1 MADLV
6 RRAWTGQV
14 LVRAGD
20 DGERIVEGIVVPFG
34 ERTRVRDTPGG
45 QAYYETIARGATAD
59 VDPAQVRLEYLPGQ
73 PDDGFNNHR
82 GARLIGRGVAGQAT
96 DAGHH
101 MAFRIARTQAGD
113 EGYEL
118 AREGVLTDFSVVMQP
133 LAERRLQDGTIE
145 RTAIAIRRVALLES
159 GAYQG
164 AQVTAVRAAQ
174 EGNMPGTTQAAAP
187 AENTEETEEQDGQT
201 PPATPAPAGDR
212 PNRTRV
218 TVDVERAQEQ
228 ARAAAEQAAAGEL
241 ARSSG
246 IRITRPEAVYGP
258 NSSEFFLRDA
268 YRASRGD
275 WEAQQRQQR
284 HQQGILQPAADAIE
298 RAAAWDWASGDLN
311 RSAIV
316 QRIRQLERA
325 GDVLSSEIPGA
336 YPTDYVPGLL
346 TPRIL
351 KGRPMGDF
359 YDRFPIADARV
370 RTFPK
375 VTTSTSVAVQ
385 SAEGAALGSTDFA
398 TTAVSA
404 TPLMYGAYTD
414 VSRQTIDGADPV
426 AQAMLLQD
434 LNEAYAQASE
444 TVIKTAVEAG
454 STASGVAIT
463 AATPYAGTLA
473 NVINYYAVRF
483 KSANGAFIPSALFP
497 VLAAQGDTTG
507 RPFLPMIGAVN
518 SDGTTLADDLTLDLA
533 VLTARTKLSYASTV
547 NVCVFGRPNDFV
559 TFESSVAS
567 FSFDQVVGPQAVRIG
582 IWAYL
587 VVGAR
592 LGSLKVTAA

>member
-1 MADLV
+1 MPPLQRSWAGSV
-6 RRAWTGQV
+6 V
-14 LVRAGD
+14 VRAGTTPD
-20 DGERIVEGIVVPFG
+20 ERIVEGIVVPFG
-34 ERTRVRDTPGG
+34 QRVRVQDTPGG
-45 QAYYETIARGATAD
+45 QPYYETIARGATAD
-59 VDPAQVRLEYLPGQ
+59 VDPEQVRLEYLPEQ
-73 PDDGFNNHR
+73 PDQGYNNHR
-82 GARLIGRGVAGQAT
+82 GARLIGRGVAGTPT

-101 MAFRIARTQAGD
+101 MAFRIARTAAGD
-113 EGYEL
+113 EAHEL

-133 LAERRLQDGTIE
+133 IAERRLQDGTIE

-174 EGNMPGTTQAAAP
+174 EGNMPGNTQAAAP
-187 AENTEETEEQDGQT
+187 AENSEETEEQEGQQ
-201 PPATPAPAGDR
+201 ASAAPAGER

-228 ARAAAEQAAAGEL
+228 ARAAAERGTVDDL
-241 ARSSG
+241 ARSG
-246 IRITRPEAVYGP
+246 PQFRTTRPEAVYGP
-258 NSSEFFLRDA
+258 SSEHFFLRDA
-268 YRASRGD
+268 YLASRGD

-284 HQQGILQPAADAIE
+284 HREGVLMPRAEAIE
-298 RAAAWDWASGDLN
+298 RAAAWDWQSGTLDRN
-311 RSAIV
+311 AIA
-316 QRIRQLERA
+316 QRTGQLERA
-325 GDVLSSEIPGA
+325 GDVLSSELPGA
-336 YPTDYVPGLL
+336 YPTDFVPGLL

-359 YDRFPIADARV
+359 YDRFPIADARP

-375 VTTSTSVAVQ
+375 VTTSTVVAVQ

-398 TTAVSA
+398 TTAVTV

-414 VSRQTIDGADPV
+414 VSRQALDGADPV

-444 TVIKTAVEAG
+444 AVIKTAVEAG
-454 STASGVAIT
+454 SSASGVAIT

-473 NVINYYAVRF
+473 NVINYFAVRF
-483 KSANGAFIPSALFP
+483 KGARGAFIPSALFP
-497 VLAAQGDTTG
+497 VLAAQPDTTG
-507 RPFLPMIGAVN
+507 RPLIPMIGAVN
-518 SDGTTLADDLTLDLA
+518 SDGVTLADDAELA
-533 VLTARTKLSYASTV
+533 LGILTAKSKLSYASTV
-547 NVCVFGRPNDFV
+547 NVCVFGRPTDFV
-559 TFESSVAS
+559 IFESSVGS
-567 FSFDQVVGPQAVRIG
+567 FSFDQIVGPQAVRVG
-582 IWAYL
+582 VWAYL